1 MPLPR
6 DTNLRQFLLFAFALI
21 VPCFAIWTVLA
32 GPIAMPVVGLANL
45 ILQAWFPTVVDGL
58 LIQGSETLLM
68 TQFGELNGKPIPLEQ
83 AEYQLGFK
91 LNPAILSYSL
101 PFYATLHF
109 ATQKEGYLGSF
120 VTGVLILYPLI
131 LLGMVCLALKE
142 LMVSLGPLF
151 MEQTDAFVPN
161 GNVIALLYQL
171 NVLIV
176 PTVAP
181 IVLWAWQNRDTRL
194 IRGILNLPP
203 LDEEEPERF
212 I

>member
-21 VPCFAIWTVLA
+21 VPCFAIWTLLA
-32 GPIAMPVVGLANL
+32 GPIAMPVVGLTNL
-45 ILQAWFPTVVDGL
+45 ILQAWFPAVVDVML
-58 LIQGSETLLM
+58 FQGSDTLLM
-68 TQFGELNGKPIPLEQ
+68 TQFGELNGKPIPLDQ
-83 AEYQLGFK
+83 AEFQLGFK
-91 LNPAILSYSL
+91 VNPAILSYSL

-120 VTGVLILYPLI
+120 VNGVLILYPFI
-131 LLGMVCLALKE
+131 LLGMVCLSLKE
-142 LMVSLGPLF
+142 LMINLGALF
-151 MEQTDAFVPN
+151 FEQPDTFVPN

-171 NVLIV
+171 NVLII

-181 IVLWAWQNRDTRL
+181 IVVWAWQNRDTRL
-194 IRGILNLPP
+194 IRGVLNLPP
-203 LDEEEPERF
+203 LEEEEPERF